1 MTVTQKV
8 IVSSMDR
15 SYVIDAPRWEIDLP
29 MTENRPINLRH
40 LWWVGPL
47 TVAAAIVAVVIVQ
60 SMALKL
66 IVWSTSSPL
75 VGSEPALFTG
85 VLVTGAVLVFAAV
98 ASEAT
103 FPVRTFRRIALV
115 TLLLS
120 LIPDVILG
128 FSSVRWASWPL
139 AITFMVMHL
148 VAWAVTVTLLPRLM
162 AVRAKPA

>member
-8 IVSSMDR
+8 IVPSMDR
-15 SYVIDAPRWEIDLP
+15 SYVIDAPRCEIDLP

-75 VGSEPALFTG
+75 VGIEPALFTG

-103 FPVRTFRRIALV
+103 FRFAPFAGSHWSRCCSR
-115 TLLLS
+115 
-120 LIPDVILG
+120 
-128 FSSVRWASWPL
+128 
-139 AITFMVMHL
+139 
-148 VAWAVTVTLLPRLM
+148 
-162 AVRAKPA
+162 